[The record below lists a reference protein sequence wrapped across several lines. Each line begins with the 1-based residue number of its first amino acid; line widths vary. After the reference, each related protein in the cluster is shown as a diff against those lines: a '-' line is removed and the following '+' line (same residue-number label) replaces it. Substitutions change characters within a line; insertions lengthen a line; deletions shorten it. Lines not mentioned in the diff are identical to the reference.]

1 MYERILVP
9 VDGSTTSAAGLGEAM
24 KLAKLT
30 GAQLRLLHV
39 VDDMPL
45 AMSAE
50 GYGAMTADLLSL
62 LGEAGQKI
70 LQAARERVAAAGIAV
85 DTVIFDSLGGRV
97 CDRGG
102 RTGGRVEGRPD
113 RARHARPA
121 RHRPHG
127 AGQRCRAGTAHV
139 AGAGAAG
146 ARARKALTPTLPPQG
161 QRNSR

>member
-9 VDGSTTSAAGLGEAM
+9 VDGSATSAAGLGEAM

-97 CDRGG
+97 CDRVAEQAAEWKADLIVLGTHG
-102 RTGGRVEGRPD
+102 RRGIGRMVLGSDAEQVLRTSPVPVLLV
-113 RARHARPA
+113 RAPEKR
-121 RHRPHG
+121 
-127 AGQRCRAGTAHV
+127 
-139 AGAGAAG
+139 
-146 ARARKALTPTLPPQG
+146 
-161 QRNSR
+161 